1 MPTSRSI
8 LFSIVILCV
17 TILIAPGLHAY
28 PQTAAEYPGLSA
40 MAVDRVYLAAGYTD
54 KSEEATI
61 GDPGEQATIGDPG
74 EQATIG
80 DPGEQATIGDPGEQ
94 AGIGDSGEAVGIG
107 DPGERKSF

>member
-8 LFSIVILCV
+8 LFSIVMFCLTV
-17 TILIAPGLHAY
+17 LTAPGLHAY
-28 PQTAAEYPGLSA
+28 PPTASEYPGLSA
-40 MAVDRVYLAAGYTD
+40 VAVDRVYLAAGFAD

-61 GDPGEQATIGDPG
+61 GDPGEQATIGDPD

-94 AGIGDSGEAVGIG
+94 AGIGDPGEAAGIG